1 MTPGETN
8 PAHGG
13 RLIDLLIGG
22 GEAKTLREQTL
33 TMPAVTLNS
42 RSLSDLEL
50 LAVGGY
56 SPLEGFMTQSDY
68 RSVVDD
74 MHLAAGLPWSM
85 PITLAVS
92 DEDAQG
98 ISEGDDIALAD
109 ESGRVLASMH
119 VREKFGYDKRVEAE
133 KVYRTDDEK
142 HPGVAAL
149 YEQGDVLLGGPVS
162 VLEVPG
168 HDDFPEYR
176 LTPAQTRAAFAER
189 GWRTIV
195 GFQTRNPVHRAHE
208 YIQKA
213 AMEIVDGLLLHPLV
227 GDTKSDD
234 IAADVRMR
242 CYEVLLANYYPAD
255 RVVLSVNPAA
265 MRYAGPREAIFHAL
279 VRKNFGCTHF
289 IVGRDHAGVGN
300 YYGTFDAQLIFN
312 EFDPQV
318 LGIVPLMFE
327 HSFFCKKCDGLASVK
342 TCPHDAESRVSLS
355 GTQVRDM
362 LKGGIAP
369 PPEFSRPEVAQ
380 VLIEAMQEH
389 VTPHHAI

>member
-1 MTPGETN
+1 MTSGETN
-8 PAHGG
+8 PPHGG
-13 RLIDLLIGG
+13 RLIDLVATGD
-22 GEAKTLREQTL
+22 EAKTLREQAATR
-33 TMPAVTLNS
+33 PVVTLNS
-42 RSLSDLEL
+42 RTLSDLEL

-56 SPLEGFMTQSDY
+56 SPLEGFMTQADY
-68 RSVVDD
+68 RSVVDH
-74 MHLAAGLPWSM
+74 MHLAGGLPWSM

-92 DEDAQG
+92 DDDARS
-98 ISEGDDIALAD
+98 ISEGDHIGLAD
-109 ESGRVLASMH
+109 ETGKLLAVMH
-119 VREKFGYDKRVEAE
+119 VREKFGYDKQVEA
-133 KVYRTDDEK
+133 KNVYRTDEDK

-149 YEQGDVLLGGPVS
+149 YDQGDTLLGGPVR

-168 HDDFPEYR
+168 HDDFLQYR
-176 LTPAQTRAAFAER
+176 LTPAQTRAAFKER
-189 GWRTIV
+189 DWRTIV

-227 GDTKSDD
+227 GDTKGDD
-234 IAADVRMR
+234 IPATIRMK
-242 CYEVLLANYYPAD
+242 CYEVLLDNYYPKD
-255 RVVLSVNPAA
+255 RVILSVNPAA

-300 YYGTFDAQLIFN
+300 YYGTFDAQRIFS
-312 EFDPQV
+312 EFDPQK

-342 TCPHDAESRVSLS
+342 TCPHDAESRVALS

-362 LKGGIAP
+362 LRGGIAP
-369 PPEFSRPEVAQ
+369 PPEFSRPEVAA
-380 VLIEAMQEH
+380 VLIEAMQER